1 MMKSTAKI
9 LRNRRGLRA
18 PVALALLLTLMFAHA
33 GCFLDET
40 VSPYAGRILVPRSQ
54 EFHWSDGG
62 LPQTFDPAFAAAPPD
77 TDLIRAIFEGLTD
90 YDPRSLTPVPAVATR
105 WEQSGGGRVWTF
117 YLRDDARW
125 SNGETVKAGDF
136 VRSWHRIVKIGD
148 LAPHTDLLA
157 NIDGSHKRESPR
169 RVADLAQS
177 SRPATAER
185 KLTPASTPTN
195 LDRDFGAEA
204 VSDTVLR
211 VRLRRPDMNFP
222 ALVAH
227 PVFRPVKLGDEYP
240 TAKLTPNDLIS

>member
-1 MMKSTAKI
+1 MKRT
-9 LRNRRGLRA
+9 RNIFRQQGTVRA
-18 PVALALLLTLMFAHA
+18 AVVFALLLALMLGHA
-33 GCFLDET
+33 GCFFDQAVE
-40 VSPYAGRILVPRSQ
+40 PYAGRIVVPQSQ

-77 TDLIRAIFEGLTD
+77 TDLVRAIFEGLTD

-105 WEQSGGGRVWTF
+105 WEPSNGGRVWTF

-125 SNGETVKAGDF
+125 SNGEPVTAGDF
-136 VRSWHRIVKIGD
+136 VRSWRRIVKIGA

-157 NIDGSHKRESPR
+157 NIDGSHRRESPR
-169 RVADLAQS
+169 RVSNLAQS
-177 SRPATAER
+177 PKPTTAEG
-185 KLTPASTPTN
+185 KLTPASTPTD

-222 ALVAH
+222 
-227 PVFRPVKLGDEYP
+227 
-240 TAKLTPNDLIS
+240 